1 MSGGSRGRV
10 EGGGGVIGSVG
21 GGVGSG
27 RGRVGGRGGGI
38 VVRRVG
44 YEGGGFAEGAVDED
58 EGEVVGCV
66 ERGGLVGEEVVWVR
80 WGPAY

>member
-1 MSGGSRGRV
+1 M
-10 EGGGGVIGSVG
+10 
-21 GGVGSG
+21 
-27 RGRVGGRGGGI
+27 
-38 VVRRVG
+38 RRVG

-80 WGPAY
+80 WGPAYYNKGIGK

>member
-1 MSGGSRGRV
+1 MSGGGIGGRIGRCRGGGV
-10 EGGGGVIGSVG
+10 KGGGG
-21 GGVGSG
+21 G
-27 RGRVGGRGGGI
+27 RGRVGGGI

-66 ERGGLVGEEVVWVR
+66 ECGGLVGEEVVWVR